1 MRLQE
6 RIEALTW
13 LGRQLLEKDD
23 YFDAIKN
30 RSFHTN
36 NWLTVENINLALENI
51 QQQFLQKE
59 KLEQWAKAYDL
70 PDVPANQADHNSL
83 KRIAIIMIGNSP
95 LANFHDLISV
105 FVSGHHALIRL
116 SEDDK
121 FILPFLIEK
130 MTTEFPAAKAYFSFV
145 ERMENFK
152 GVIANGNKTSKRYLK
167 TYFGKYPN
175 IIRENKVGI
184 AVLDG
189 TETSEDLTE
198 LGKDFFSFFGLAR
211 RSISKIYV
219 PKDYDFVP
227 LLEAFHEYKEIVM
240 HNKYKNNFDYN
251 YTLHLLNNVEY
262 KANGCVM
269 LLEDE
274 ALRSRISNLHYEY
287 YSAES
292 LRGQLEKD
300 KEEIECIVS
309 KMSFEDFN
317 TIPFGRTAFPFLTDY
332 AGGNDVMQFLK
343 KIEG

>member
-1 MRLQE
+1 MRLPE

-13 LGRQLLEKDD
+13 LGTQILQKDEF
-23 YFDAIKN
+23 FDAIKK

-36 NWLTVENINLALENI
+36 NWLTIENIDLAFLAI

-59 KLEQWAKAYDL
+59 KLEKWVNTYDL
-70 PDVPANQADHNSL
+70 PNNNLP
-83 KRIAIIMIGNSP
+83 KRIGLIMVGNSP
-95 LANFHDLISV
+95 LANFHDLICI
-105 FVSGHHALIRL
+105 FISGHHALIRL

-121 FILPFLIEK
+121 FMLPYLIK
-130 MTTEFPAAKAYFSFV
+130 KLIAEFPDAADYFSFV
-145 ERMENFK
+145 ERMENFD
-152 GVIANGNKTSKRYLK
+152 GIIANGNKTSKRYLK

-189 TETSEDLTE
+189 TEAAIDLQG
-198 LGKDFFSFFGLAR
+198 LGKDFFTYFGLGR

-227 LLEAFHEYKEIVM
+227 LLEAFHEFKEIVM

-274 ALRSRISNLHYEY
+274 AFQSRISNLHYEY
-287 YSAES
+287 YEKET
-292 LRGQLEKD
+292 LQEQLVQK
-300 KEEIECIVS
+300 KEVIECVVS
-309 KMSFEDFN
+309 KMQIDDFN
-317 TIPFGRTAFPFLTDY
+317 VIPFGTTVSPSLTDY
-332 AGGNDVMQFLK
+332 ADGKDVMKFLK
-343 KIEG
+343 ELSI

>member
-13 LGRQLLEKDD
+13 LGTQLLEKDEL
-23 YFDAIKN
+23 FEAIKN
-30 RSFHTN
+30 RSYHTN
-36 NWLTVENINLALENI
+36 NWLTIENIDLALESI

-59 KLEQWAKAYDL
+59 KLENWVKTYDL
-70 PDVPANQADHNSL
+70 PKNNLS
-83 KRIAIIMIGNSP
+83 KRIALIMVGNSP
-95 LANFHDLISV
+95 LANFHDLICL

-121 FILPFLIEK
+121 FILPHLIKK
-130 MTTEFPAAKAYFSFV
+130 MITQFPEAGMYFSFV
-145 ERMENFK
+145 EKMENFD
-152 GVIANGNKTSKRYLK
+152 GVIANGNKTSKRYLQ

-175 IIRENKVGI
+175 IIRENKVGV

-189 TETSEDLTE
+189 TETSEDLTN
-198 LGKDFFSFFGLAR
+198 LGKDFFTFFGLGR
-211 RSISKIYV
+211 RSVSKIYV
-219 PKDYDFVP
+219 PEGYDFIP
-227 LLEAFHEYKEIVM
+227 LLEAFHEFKEIVL

-274 ALRSRISNLHYEY
+274 ALRSRISNLHFEY
-287 YSAES
+287 YTMENLQSH
-292 LRGQLEKD
+292 LEKN
-300 KEEIECIVS
+300 KKEIECVIS
-309 KMSFEDFN
+309 KMPIDNFYV
-317 TIPFGRTAFPFLTDY
+317 IPFGTSAFPTLMGY

-343 KIEG
+343 DLK